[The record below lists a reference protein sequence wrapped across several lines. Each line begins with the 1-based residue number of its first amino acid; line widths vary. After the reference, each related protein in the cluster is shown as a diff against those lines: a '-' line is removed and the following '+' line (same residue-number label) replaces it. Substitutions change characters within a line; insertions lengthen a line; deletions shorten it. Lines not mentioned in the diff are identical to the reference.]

1 MPLSLQSLD
10 FAIICDG
17 RELETYDAK
26 QDGPNLIQ
34 AYVASEA
41 GKVLVS

>member
-10 FAIICDG
+10 IAFICDG
-17 RELETYDAK
+17 NELETYDTK
-26 QDGPNLIQ
+26 QDGPNAMQ

-41 GKVLVS
+41 GKVIVS

>member
-10 FAIICDG
+10 FAIMCDG
-17 RELETYDAK
+17 FELETHNAK
-26 QDGPNLIQ
+26 QDGPNAIR

-41 GKVLVS
+41 GKVIVS

>member
-17 RELETYDAK
+17 NELEMYGAK
-26 QDGPNLIQ
+26 QDGPNSMQ

-41 GKVLVS
+41 GKVIVS

>member
-10 FAIICDG
+10 FAITCDG
-17 RELETYDAK
+17 NELETYDAK
-26 QDGPNLIQ
+26 QDGPNSMR

-41 GKVLVS
+41 GKVIVP